1 MLKVEISLIYG
12 VKLELRIPC
21 RKKHIYRVIHFN
33 ENYIE
38 INLQNA
44 MLYFRG
50 KGNLTDTREFKKLRR
65 QLQQKR
71 HIKIELCVKL
81 SLLRLFRVDHVV
93 QNTQIALSL
102 AWYKRF
108 SCKGK
113 E

>member
-1 MLKVEISLIYG
+1 MRITLKFIS
-12 VKLELRIPC
+12 K
-21 RKKHIYRVIHFN
+21 
-33 ENYIE
+33 
-38 INLQNA
+38 
-44 MLYFRG
+44 YFRG

-71 HIKIELCVKL
+71 NIKIELCVKL
-81 SLLRLFRVDHVV
+81 SLLQLFHVDHVV
-93 QNTQIALSL
+93 QNTLSL